1 MDPFSN
7 NCKNSCSIFSCGDGV
22 VFYRNTLKNHR
33 AIFKYIMNLLR
44 AYLIAS
50 IPFAVVFVI
59 RNNKSGTFFRELL
72 VALLWKGMSTH
83 LWYFPATILALVVC
97 WLIIKATRNITGNVL
112 IYIGWGANLI
122 CSVCDI
128 YSHAFGFECVWGGT
142 RTYCGQPYTP
152 SPIF

>member
-1 MDPFSN
+1 
-7 NCKNSCSIFSCGDGV
+7 
-22 VFYRNTLKNHR
+22 
-33 AIFKYIMNLLR
+33 MNLLR

-128 YSHAFGFECVWGGT
+128 YSHAFGFECVWGGEHGHIAASLI
-142 RTYCGQPYTP
+142 RHLLY
-152 SPIF
+152 SDRKRIIEFVFN